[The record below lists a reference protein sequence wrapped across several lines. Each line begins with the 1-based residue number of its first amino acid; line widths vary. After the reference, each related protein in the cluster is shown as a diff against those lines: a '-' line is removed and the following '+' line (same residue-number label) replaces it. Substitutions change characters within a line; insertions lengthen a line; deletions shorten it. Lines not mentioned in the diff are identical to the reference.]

1 MSVAVMAAV
10 TCAPL
15 TYVVARFDPF
25 HCTSDPATKFDP
37 FTVKVNV
44 APPAVALVGEMEVIE
59 GVGLFTVKPN

>member
-37 FTVKVNV
+37 FTVKVNA
-44 APPAVALVGEMEVIE
+44 APPAVALFGEMDVIE
-59 GVGLFTVKPN
+59 GTRVSTVKPN